1 MGRGPDT
8 GTDEEIHTMSTVTAV
23 EHSREGAVHRARARR
38 ARHHSFGFWVAA
50 LAFLVN
56 MGFSAVP
63 TPLYVLYQQRD
74 HFSTIMVTV
83 VYAVYAVGVIA
94 SLFLA
99 GHISDWVGRKRVF
112 VPALLINAA
121 SALIFIFAP
130 SLPGLLAARVICGIS
145 VGLTTATAT
154 AYLGE
159 LHLGASADTA
169 VSPRRSQVVATA
181 ANLGGIGVGP
191 LAAGLLAQ
199 FAPSPLRLPYI
210 LFGIVLIV
218 LAVLVALSPETAQ
231 RPTPAPRWRPQRIAV
246 PRDARRTFFAATA
259 AGIAAFAVY
268 GVFNS
273 LAPSFLAGTLHQ
285 HSHALAG
292 AVAFAAFA
300 AGGLAQIALSRTSPA
315 ALLRIGPLLLVPG
328 LVLLAAGMWLPSLPV
343 FIIGGVV
350 SGAGGGLVFR
360 GALATAGAT
369 APPQSRAE
377 VMAGYFLGAYLGL
390 SLPVV
395 GLGIATQFASARAVM
410 VVFAAIVAAAV
421 VLSSRAAAK

>member
-1 MGRGPDT
+1 LEYDT
-8 GTDEEIHTMSTVTAV
+8 TARYK
-23 EHSREGAVHRARARR
+23 RERSAERTPARR
-38 ARHHSFGFWVAA
+38 AAHHSFGFWVAA

-83 VYAVYAVGVIA
+83 VYAVYAIGVIA
-94 SLFLA
+94 SLFLG

-112 VPALLINAA
+112 VPALLVNAA
-121 SALIFIFAP
+121 SGVIFIFAP
-130 SLPGLLAARVICGIS
+130 SLPGLLVARVICGIS

-159 LHLGASADTA
+159 LHVGSSPGTE

-181 ANLGGIGVGP
+181 ANLGGIGFGP
-191 LAAGLLAQ
+191 LVAGLLAQ
-199 FAPSPLRLPYI
+199 YAPAPLRLPYI
-210 LFGIVLIV
+210 VFGGLLIV
-218 LAVLVALSPETAQ
+218 LAVLVALSPETAE
-231 RPTPAPRWRPQRIAV
+231 RPVPAPRWRPQRIAV
-246 PRDARRTFFAATA
+246 PGHARRRFFAATG

-273 LAPSFLAGTLHQ
+273 LAPTFLAGTLHQ
-285 HSHALAG
+285 RSHAVAG

-300 AGGLAQIALSRTSPA
+300 SGGLAQIALSRMDKA
-315 ALLRIGPLLLVPG
+315 RLLRIGPLLLIPG
-328 LVLLAAGMWLPSLPV
+328 LVLLAGGMWLPSPAM
-343 FIIGGVV
+343 FIVGGVV

-369 APPQSRAE
+369 APPQARAE
-377 VMAGYFLGAYLGL
+377 VMAGYFLGAYVGL
-390 SLPVV
+390 SVPVV
-395 GLGIATQFASARAVM
+395 ALGIATQFVSAREAM
-410 VVFAAIVAAAV
+410 IVFAAIVAAAV
-421 VLSSRAAAK
+421 VLSSRAAVK